1 MKKYRITVNGKTFDV
16 DVEEVGAQKSGHSPV
31 SVPAAVAPAPV
42 VAPAPAPVPA
52 PRVVAA
58 QTPPAQA
65 PAASLATPRTA
76 APAGG
81 ATAMKSPL
89 PGKILKVMATSGS
102 SWKKGDTLLII
113 EAMKME
119 NEILAPRDCTVE
131 EVAVESN
138 QTVKTGDL
146 LLKLA

>member
-16 DVEEVGAQKSGHSPV
+16 DVEEVGGQRSAQSPV
-31 SVPAAVAPAPV
+31 SAPRPPAPVPV

-52 PRVVAA
+52 PRTVAA
-58 QTPPAQA
+58 QVPVAT
-65 PAASLATPRTA
+65 LATPG
-76 APAGG
+76 PAVPTGG
-81 ATAMKSPL
+81 ATVMKSPL
-89 PGKILKVMATSGS
+89 PGKILRVMATPGS

>member
-16 DVEEVGAQKSGHSPV
+16 DVEEIGAQKPGHSPV
-31 SVPAAVAPAPV
+31 SIPEAVAPV
-42 VAPAPAPVPA
+42 PAPVPA
-52 PRVVAA
+52 PRTVS
-58 QTPPAQA
+58 AQA
-65 PAASLATPRTA
+65 PAASPATPIPT

-81 ATAMKSPL
+81 ATTMKSPL
-89 PGKILKVMATSGS
+89 PGKILKVLATPGS

>member
-31 SVPAAVAPAPV
+31 PAPAAVAPAPV
-42 VAPAPAPVPA
+42 VAPAPAPVPT
-52 PRVVAA
+52 PRAMS
-58 QTPPAQA
+58 AQA
-65 PAASLATPRTA
+65 PAAPKPA

-89 PGKILKVMATSGS
+89 PGKILKVMATPGS

-131 EVAVESN
+131 EVAVKSN

>member
-1 MKKYRITVNGKTFDV
+1 MKKYRITVNGKIFDV

-31 SVPAAVAPAPV
+31 SAPAAVAPAPIV
-42 VAPAPAPVPA
+42 GSTPAPVPA
-52 PRVVAA
+52 PRSV
-58 QTPPAQA
+58 TSQA
-65 PAASLATPRTA
+65 PAASPATPGPA

>member
-16 DVEEVGAQKSGHSPV
+16 DVEEIGGQSPV
-31 SVPAAVAPAPV
+31 PAPV
-42 VAPAPAPVPA
+42 VTPVSAPVPTA
-52 PRVVAA
+52 PPVNAV
-58 QTPPAQA
+58 TSPAKPS
-65 PAASLATPRTA
+65 PAAVPATRPA

-81 ATAMKSPL
+81 SGVMKSPL
-89 PGKILKVMATSGS
+89 PGKVLKVMATPGS

-131 EVAVESN
+131 EVAVEVN

-146 LLKLA
+146 LLKLS

>member
-16 DVEEVGAQKSGHSPV
+16 DVEEVDAQKFTHSSMSSPV
-31 SVPAAVAPAPV
+31 AA
-42 VAPAPAPVPA
+42 APAPAPVPA
-52 PRVVAA
+52 PRAEAA
-58 QTPPAQA
+58 QTHAPS
-65 PAASLATPRTA
+65 PAAARPA

-89 PGKILKVMATSGS
+89 PGKILKVMATPGS

-131 EVAVESN
+131 EVAVEAN

>member
-1 MKKYRITVNGKTFDV
+1 MKRYKITVNGKTFDV
-16 DVEEVGAQKSGHSPV
+16 DVEEVGAQKSGY
-31 SVPAAVAPAPV
+31 AAVAAPAAPVPVPAPR
-42 VAPAPAPVPA
+42 PAPAPVPGA
-52 PRVVAA
+52 S
-58 QTPPAQA
+58 
-65 PAASLATPRTA
+65 PAASRSA

-81 ATAMKSPL
+81 VTVMKSPL
-89 PGKILKVMATSGS
+89 PGKILKVMATPGS

-146 LLKLA
+146 LLRLA

>member
-16 DVEEVGAQKSGHSPV
+16 DVEEVDAQKFTHSSMSSPV
-31 SVPAAVAPAPV
+31 AA
-42 VAPAPAPVPA
+42 APAPAPVPA
-52 PRVVAA
+52 PRAEAA
-58 QTPPAQA
+58 QTHAPS
-65 PAASLATPRTA
+65 PAAARPA

-89 PGKILKVMATSGS
+89 PGKILKVMATPGS

-119 NEILAPRDCTVE
+119 NEILAPCDCNVE
-131 EVAVESN
+131 EVAVVAN

>member
-16 DVEEVGAQKSGHSPV
+16 DVEEVGAKKSMPSPV
-31 SVPAAVAPAPV
+31 SAPV
-42 VAPAPAPVPA
+42 VVPAPVPA
-52 PRVVAA
+52 PKAVTA
-58 QTPPAQA
+58 QTPAVSP
-65 PAASLATPRTA
+65 ATPRPA
-76 APAGG
+76 APASG
-81 ATAMKSPL
+81 ATVMKSPL
-89 PGKILKVMATSGS
+89 PGKVLKVMATPGS

>member
-16 DVEEVGAQKSGHSPV
+16 DVEEIGAQKSGHSPV
-31 SVPAAVAPAPV
+31 SAPAAVAPAPV
-42 VAPAPAPVPA
+42 PAPKGVATQAPAPSP
-52 PRVVAA
+52 
-58 QTPPAQA
+58 
-65 PAASLATPRTA
+65 ATPRTA
-76 APAGG
+76 APGGG

-89 PGKILKVMATSGS
+89 PGKILKVMATPGS
-102 SWKKGDTLLII
+102 SWKKGDTLLVI

-131 EVAVESN
+131 EVAVEAN

>member
-16 DVEEVGAQKSGHSPV
+16 DVEEAGAQKPGHSPV
-31 SVPAAVAPAPV
+31 SIPEA

-52 PRVVAA
+52 PRTVS
-58 QTPPAQA
+58 AQA
-65 PAASLATPRTA
+65 PAASPATPIPA

-81 ATAMKSPL
+81 ATTMKSPL
-89 PGKILKVMATSGS
+89 PGKILKVLATPGS

>member
-1 MKKYRITVNGKTFDV
+1 MKKYKITVNGKTFDV
-16 DVEEVGAQKSGHSPV
+16 DVEEVDAKKSMLSPV
-31 SVPAAVAPAPV
+31 SAPVPVVVPTPAPRAVSAQVPAASPA
-42 VAPAPAPVPA
+42 A
-52 PRVVAA
+52 PR
-58 QTPPAQA
+58 P
-65 PAASLATPRTA
+65 A

-89 PGKILKVMATSGS
+89 PGKILKVMATPGS

>member
-16 DVEEVGAQKSGHSPV
+16 DVEEAGAQKPGYSPV
-31 SVPAAVAPAPV
+31 SIPAAVASAPV
-42 VAPAPAPVPA
+42 VAPAPAPVPV
-52 PRVVAA
+52 PRAM
-58 QTPPAQA
+58 PAQA
-65 PAASLATPRTA
+65 PAVSPATPMPA

-81 ATAMKSPL
+81 ATVMKSPL
-89 PGKILKVMATSGS
+89 PGKILKVIATPGS

>member
-31 SVPAAVAPAPV
+31 SVPAAVAPAP
-42 VAPAPAPVPA
+42 APVSA

-65 PAASLATPRTA
+65 PAASPATPRTG

>member
-16 DVEEVGAQKSGHSPV
+16 DVEEAGGQRVERSPV
-31 SVPAAVAPAPV
+31 STPTVAAPAPV
-42 VAPAPAPVPA
+42 VAPAAVPA
-52 PRVVAA
+52 PRAV
-58 QTPPAQA
+58 PAQA
-65 PAASLATPRTA
+65 PAAIPKTQGPA
-76 APAGG
+76 AAAGG
-81 ATAMKSPL
+81 ATVMKSPL
-89 PGKILKVMATSGS
+89 PGKILKVMATPGS
-102 SWKKGDTLLII
+102 SWKKGDTILVI

>member
-16 DVEEVGAQKSGHSPV
+16 DVEEVGAQKSGYSPV
-31 SVPAAVAPAPV
+31 SAPAAVAPAPV
-42 VAPAPAPVPA
+42 PAPKA
-52 PRVVAA
+52 VA
-58 QTPPAQA
+58 AQA
-65 PAASLATPRTA
+65 PAASPATPRTA
-76 APAGG
+76 APGGG

-89 PGKILKVMATSGS
+89 PGKILKVMATPGS
-102 SWKKGDTLLII
+102 SWKKGDTLLVI

-131 EVAVESN
+131 EVAVEAN

>member
-31 SVPAAVAPAPV
+31 SAPAAVAPT
-42 VAPAPAPVPA
+42 PAPKA
-52 PRVVAA
+52 VA
-58 QTPPAQA
+58 AQA
-65 PAASLATPRTA
+65 PAPSPVTPRSA

-89 PGKILKVMATSGS
+89 PGKILKVMATPGS
-102 SWKKGDTLLII
+102 LWKKGDTLLII

-131 EVAVESN
+131 EVGVEAN

>member
-16 DVEEVGAQKSGHSPV
+16 DVEEAGAQKPGHSPV
-31 SVPAAVAPAPV
+31 SIPEA

-52 PRVVAA
+52 PRAVS
-58 QTPPAQA
+58 AQA
-65 PAASLATPRTA
+65 PAASPATPIPA

-81 ATAMKSPL
+81 ATTMKSPL
-89 PGKILKVMATSGS
+89 PGKILKVLATPGS

>member
-16 DVEEVGAQKSGHSPV
+16 DVEEVGAKKSTLSPV
-31 SVPAAVAPAPV
+31 SAPAAGAPV
-42 VAPAPAPVPA
+42 PVVVPAPAPVPA
-52 PRVVAA
+52 PRAVS
-58 QTPPAQA
+58 AQA
-65 PAASLATPRTA
+65 PATSPAAPRPA

-81 ATAMKSPL
+81 ATVMKSPL

-102 SWKKGDTLLII
+102 SWKKGDTLLVI

>member
-16 DVEEVGAQKSGHSPV
+16 DVEEVGAQKSGYSPV
-31 SVPAAVAPAPV
+31 SAPAAVAPI
-42 VAPAPAPVPA
+42 PAPVPVSA
-52 PRVVAA
+52 RTAVAG
-58 QTPPAQA
+58 QA
-65 PAASLATPRTA
+65 PAASPATPRA
-76 APAGG
+76 ATPAGG

-89 PGKILKVMATSGS
+89 PGKILKVMATPGS
-102 SWKKGDTLLII
+102 SWKKGDALLII

>member
-16 DVEEVGAQKSGHSPV
+16 DVEEVGAKKSMPSPV
-31 SVPAAVAPAPV
+31 SAPV
-42 VAPAPAPVPA
+42 VVPAPVPA
-52 PRVVAA
+52 PRAVTA
-58 QTPPAQA
+58 QTPAVSP
-65 PAASLATPRTA
+65 ATPRPA

-81 ATAMKSPL
+81 ATVMKSPL
-89 PGKILKVMATSGS
+89 PGKVLKVMATPGS

-119 NEILAPRDCTVE
+119 NEILAPRDCTIE

>member
-16 DVEEVGAQKSGHSPV
+16 DVEEIGAQKPGHSPA
-31 SVPAAVAPAPV
+31 SIPEAV
-42 VAPAPAPVPA
+42 APAPVPA
-52 PRVVAA
+52 PRTVS
-58 QTPPAQA
+58 AQA
-65 PAASLATPRTA
+65 PAASPATPIPA

-81 ATAMKSPL
+81 ATNMKSPL
-89 PGKILKVMATSGS
+89 PGKILKVLATPGS

>member
-16 DVEEVGAQKSGHSPV
+16 DVEEVSAQKSGHSPV
-31 SVPAAVAPAPV
+31 SAPAAVAPAPIV
-42 VAPAPAPVPA
+42 APAPVPV
-52 PRVVAA
+52 P
-58 QTPPAQA
+58 
-65 PAASLATPRTA
+65 PRTA
-76 APAGG
+76 VTAPAGG

-89 PGKILKVMATSGS
+89 PGKILKVMATPGS

>member
-31 SVPAAVAPAPV
+31 SVPSPPAPAPV
-42 VAPAPAPVPA
+42 VAPSPVPA
-52 PRVVAA
+52 PRAVTA
-58 QTPPAQA
+58 QTPAVS
-65 PAASLATPRTA
+65 PAAPRPT

-81 ATAMKSPL
+81 AAAMKSPL
-89 PGKILKVMATSGS
+89 PGKILKVMATPGS
-102 SWKKGDTLLII
+102 SWKKGDTLLVI